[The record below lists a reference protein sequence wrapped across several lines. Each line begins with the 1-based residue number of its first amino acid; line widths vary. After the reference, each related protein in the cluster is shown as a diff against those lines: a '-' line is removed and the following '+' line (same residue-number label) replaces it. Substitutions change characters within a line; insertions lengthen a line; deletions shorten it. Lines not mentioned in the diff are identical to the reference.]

1 MCFAAKPW
9 GKFPVQPA
17 SPGSRGMNVIETR
30 LAGVRI
36 IEPKVFRDER
46 GLFVESWNQ
55 DRYAALG
62 VDLPFVQDNVSFSC
76 QGVLR
81 GLHYQQPTPQ
91 GKLITVLQGEVYDVA
106 VDLRLGSPTFGEWVG
121 IELPSESLRQ
131 LYVPVGFAHGFVV
144 TSETALV
151 SYKCTNPY
159 TPEHEGSLRWDDPE
173 VGIEWPV
180 RAPILSSRDAAAPL
194 LREIPEERLFS
205 ADAPAIA

>member
-1 MCFAAKPW
+1 
-9 GKFPVQPA
+9 
-17 SPGSRGMNVIETR
+17 MNVIETR
-30 LAGVRI
+30 LAGVQI

-46 GLFVESWNQ
+46 GFFVESWNR

-62 VDLPFVQDNVSFSC
+62 LDLPFVQDNVSFSGK
-76 QGVLR
+76 GVLR

-91 GKLITVLQGEVYDVA
+91 AKLISVLQGSVYDVA

-121 IELPSESLRQ
+121 VELSSESLRQ

-159 TPEHEGSLRWDDPE
+159 APEHEGSLRWDDPE

-194 LREIPEERLFS
+194 LREIPEDRLFS
-205 ADAPAIA
+205 ADALALA